1 MSASPSL
8 PDGFPARRGPRPA
21 TTPVNPHTQL
31 DQNAAVELQDRLRD
45 HALSVPGVRGGRSN
59 VSVPGAVAFFLDD
72 PPRPAAVPDL
82 FGGEWGHIH
91 PHYDGSLHLNV
102 PTADAQRLIELGWA
116 EFHHVVEQGLVP
128 PIVIMLY
135 GPARRGRARGRGARR
150 RDRLPRRRRRDSRGR
165 RAPDR
170 GVHLKQ
176 RSTGSNALVSVP
188 VTQ

>member
-8 PDGFPARRGPRPA
+8 PDGFPARPGLRPA

-31 DQNAAVELQDRLRD
+31 DQNAPVELQDRLRD
-45 HALSVPGVRGGRSN
+45 HALSLPGVRGGRSN

-72 PPRPAAVPDL
+72 PAHPAAVPDL

-91 PHYDGSLHLNV
+91 PHYDGSLHLSV
-102 PTADAQRLIELGWA
+102 PTPAAERLIELGWA

-135 GPARRGRARGRGARR
+135 GPRDEDELAVAKHVVEIAYLAAGGATHVGDGR
-150 RDRLPRRRRRDSRGR
+150 PI
-165 RAPDR
+165 
-170 GVHLKQ
+170 GVFTPL
-176 RSTGSNALVSVP
+176 G
-188 VTQ
+188 